1 MTFNIGDKVKV
12 IYKSYSQGDWNDHA
26 SDNME
31 TDELGDD
38 EEFYE
43 EWGRDIAEEE
53 QLLEDDVD
61 DLF

>member
-1 MTFNIGDKVKV
+1 MTFYIGDKVKV
-12 IYKSYSQGDWNDHA
+12 IYKSYGQGDWNDHA

-38 EEFYE
+38 EE
-43 EWGRDIAEEE
+43 WGRDIAEEE
-53 QLLEDDVD
+53 QILEDDVD